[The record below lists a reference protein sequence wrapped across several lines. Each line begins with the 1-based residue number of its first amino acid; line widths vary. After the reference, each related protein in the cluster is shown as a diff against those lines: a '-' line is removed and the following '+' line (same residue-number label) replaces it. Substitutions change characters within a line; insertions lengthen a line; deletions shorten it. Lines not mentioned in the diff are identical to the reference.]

1 MHLFGLNWQLQ
12 ELDNQQAFENG
23 GAGKTGTTQSSIV
36 TALAADGEETG
47 NGLLH
52 RSGARHR
59 RCLRVGSGIVL
70 VVCFIYFPGLERIGI
85 QR

>member
-23 GAGKTGTTQSSIV
+23 GTGKTGTTQSSIV

-47 NGLLH
+47 NGIVAVCSLAAALL
-52 RSGARHR
+52 
-59 RCLRVGSGIVL
+59 
-70 VVCFIYFPGLERIGI
+70 
-85 QR
+85 

>member
-23 GAGKTGTTQSSIV
+23 GTGKTGTTQSSIV

-47 NGLLH
+47 SGLLH
-52 RSGARHR
+52 R
-59 RCLRVGSGIVL
+59 RCLFIGCGVAL
-70 VVCFIYFPGLERIGI
+70 VI
-85 QR
+85 

>member
-23 GAGKTGTTQSSIV
+23 GTGKTGTTQSSIV

-47 NGLLH
+47 NGLLQ
-52 RSGARHR
+52 S
-59 RCLRVGSGIVL
+59 CIVA
-70 VVCFIYFPGLERIGI
+70 VCSLAAALF
-85 QR
+85 

>member
-23 GAGKTGTTQSSIV
+23 GTGKTGTTQSSIV

-47 NGLLH
+47 TGLLQ
-52 RSGARHR
+52 S
-59 RCLRVGSGIVL
+59 CIVA
-70 VVCFIYFPGLERIGI
+70 VCSLAVALF
-85 QR
+85 